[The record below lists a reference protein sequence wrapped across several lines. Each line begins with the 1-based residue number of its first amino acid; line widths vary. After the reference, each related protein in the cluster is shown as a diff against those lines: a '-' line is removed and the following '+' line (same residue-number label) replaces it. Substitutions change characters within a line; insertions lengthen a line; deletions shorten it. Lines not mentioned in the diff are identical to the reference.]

1 MTTLI
6 HAAYA
11 IHADGSVQPD
21 FALVI
26 EGERIVATGS
36 YRDLAAQ
43 YPDAEQVGGAGYLM
57 LPGMINA
64 HDHGRAFGTAS
75 LGVADDIL
83 ECWLPSLGALP
94 GIPPEL
100 AAAWEGV
107 QLLKSGVTATA
118 HSHNPATWE
127 GMAAECP
134 HTLRGYRAAG
144 VRVAFHPPMVDQNQ
158 LVYAD
163 GERFLAALPPHLRA
177 AARAAMQPPPISHD
191 DYFALCDDL
200 YRNYHDPESHL
211 VYIQVSPAGG
221 QWCSDELILRSIE
234 WAWRNE
240 TRVQMHMLETRY
252 QREYAH
258 KTWGKSF
265 IRHLDEMGAL
275 AASLTLAHMVWVD
288 EDDLPLLALRS
299 VGIAHNPSSNLR
311 LRSGIAPVAKMR
323 NAGIRVGVGLDGHA
337 LDDDQ
342 DYLRE
347 LRLAFTLMGLP
358 HPKPL
363 SHRERES
370 RAYRPSLAAGS
381 ESMWSMGTR
390 DAASITFGD
399 APLGQLAVGML
410 ADVVLLDWNSLRGTW
425 SPDGYPAAEE
435 VALFTLHRA
444 SRVHVRHVM
453 VGGQWRLRDGRA
465 AGVDE
470 EVLTEEIRQAL
481 TRVDW
486 DALRALRREVALLL
500 PHIRQFYAGW
510 I

>member
-1 MTTLI
+1 MLI

-21 FALVI
+21 FALIV
-26 EGERIVATGS
+26 EGERIAATGS
-36 YRDLAAQ
+36 YRDLSAQ

-75 LGVADDIL
+75 LGIADDIL

-94 GIPPEL
+94 GISAEL

-118 HSHNPATWE
+118 HSHNPATWA
-127 GMAAECP
+127 GMADECP
-134 HTLRGYRAAG
+134 QTLRGYRMAG

-163 GERFLAALPPHLRA
+163 SERLLDSLPPELRA
-177 AARAAMQPPPISHD
+177 GAAMQPPSISHD

-200 YRNYHDPESHL
+200 YRNYHDPKSHL
-211 VYIQVSPAGG
+211 VHIQVSPAGG
-221 QWCSDELILRSIE
+221 QWCSDALIVRSTE
-234 WAWRNE
+234 WARAHN

-265 IRHLDEMGAL
+265 IRHLHEIGVLGDW
-275 AASLTLAHMVWVD
+275 LTLAHMVWAD
-288 EDDLPLLALRS
+288 EADFPLLAERG

-323 NAGIRVGVGLDGHA
+323 HAGIRVGVGLDGHA

-347 LRLAFTLMGLP
+347 LRLAFTLMGFP
-358 HPKPL
+358 HPKSLSPVERGLRIPL
-363 SHRERES
+363 AVGGGEGGEGIW
-370 RAYRPSLAAGS
+370 SL
-381 ESMWSMGTR
+381 GTR
-390 DAASITFGD
+390 DAAAITFGN
-399 APLGQLAVGML
+399 APLGQLAIGML
-410 ADVVLLDWNSLRGTW
+410 ADVVLLDWDALRGAW
-425 SPDGYPAAEE
+425 SPHGYPAADE
-435 VALFTLHRA
+435 VAMFTLHRA
-444 SRVHVRHVM
+444 SRAHVRHVI

-465 AGVDE
+465 TGVDE
-470 EVLTEEIRQAL
+470 EVIAGEIRAGL
-481 TRVDW
+481 AKVDW
-486 DALRALRREVALLL
+486 DGLRAKRREIAVLL
-500 PHIRQFYAGW
+500 PYMRRFYADW
-510 I
+510 N